1 MESIQ
6 LSPAQLAERLNSSN
20 SPRLLDVREPDEHY
34 YAALPN
40 SKLVPLG
47 ELMERLDELES
58 WKDQE
63 IVVYCHHG
71 IRSMRAIAQ
80 LRHAGFSRLWNLS
93 GGIDRWSVE
102 VDPAL
107 RRY

>member
-6 LSPAQLAERLNSSN
+6 LSPAELAERLKSSN
-20 SPRLLDVREPDEHY
+20 APRLLDVREPDEHH

-47 ELMERLDELES
+47 ELMERLDELEL
-58 WKDQE
+58 WKGEE

-80 LRHAGFSRLWNLS
+80 LRHAGFGRLWNLS
-93 GGIDRWSVE
+93 GGIDRWSLE